1 MADYFANTLTI
12 EIPGVWK
19 AKRYFAA
26 DHTYWQTGDDGEVK
40 GTWAIEDGK
49 VCTVQVPGQALSP
62 PEILQHRRRQTCRRR
77 LGRPRPHERQPHHL
91 RSRRKG
97 VTESE

>member
-1 MADYFANTLTI
+1 MNDYFANTLTI

-40 GTWAIEDGK
+40 GTWSIEDGK
-49 VCTVQVPGQALSP
+49 VCTVQVPAKPHRLEKYCNIGIGKHAGDAWDDHDPMSGNRITFALVP
-62 PEILQHRRRQTCRRR
+62 
-77 LGRPRPHERQPHHL
+77 GRAE
-91 RSRRKG
+91 
-97 VTESE
+97 TE